1 MLNLSS
7 LTALQT
13 VAEGMVV
20 VELADLVEVKV
31 DVWVEVVV
39 ENWLIDDL
47 VHFGTYHPLDS
58 DYRS

>member
-47 VHFGTYHPLDS
+47 VHFGTYHQLYS
-58 DYRS
+58 DY